1 LTLAGVLGKIAG
13 GWKPNAKQ
21 TAAMQDP
28 ADSPDNPPRVE
39 EAQPAYAR
47 RYDPAAAGV
56 RSVEQLRNAEF
67 TEKQARGVVL
77 TVRNLLGDLT
87 TKEDLTGAEGAL
99 RTEIAEAKGELRAEI
114 AEVKTEIAEAKGELR
129 AEIAEAKNE
138 LRAEI
143 AEAKNELRAEIAE
156 VKTEITV
163 VTSALKTEL
172 KTDNANLRG
181 EFKADLAE
189 LKGELKDSMHKQI
202 LWLAGLNLGGLAIAV
217 SIIVGVM
224 MYLDAP

>member
-1 LTLAGVLGKIAG
+1 
-13 GWKPNAKQ
+13 
-21 TAAMQDP
+21 MQDP

-99 RTEIAEAKGELRAEI
+99 RTEIAEVKGELRAEI
-114 AEVKTEIAEAKGELR
+114 AEVKTEIAEAKG
-129 AEIAEAKNE
+129 E

>member
-1 LTLAGVLGKIAG
+1 
-13 GWKPNAKQ
+13 
-21 TAAMQDP
+21 MQDP

-99 RTEIAEAKGELRAEI
+99 RTEIAEAKGELRTEI
-114 AEVKTEIAEAKGELR
+114 TESEGRLRTEITETEGRLRAKIAEAKG
-129 AEIAEAKNE
+129 E